1 MSFFLDVSD
10 EAKARLIK
18 LKKKDQKLAK
28 RILKKFDVILENP
41 YHFEI
46 LTGDL
51 YDARKAPVGSR
62 YRIVF
67 DIYEKDKSVII
78 LLFGHRDYI
87 YTDTELFKA
96 FFKSKKRVRYIDT

>member
-1 MSFFLDVSD
+1 MSFFLDVSN

-18 LKKKDQKLAK
+18 LKKRDPELAR
-28 RILKKFDVILENP
+28 RIIKKFDTILANP
-41 YHFEI
+41 YHFDI

-51 YDARKAPVGSR
+51 YDARKAPVGKK

-78 LLFGHRDYI
+78 LLFGHREDI

-96 FFKSKKRVRYIDT
+96 FFKSKKRVRYMDI